1 MGTVHE
7 LYTAPMSFQWLNRGV
22 ELEGNVFPVCILQ
35 NLQSINWIPWKQ
47 MFMTMG
53 NVVPK
58 VSAIRHVS
66 GRRHC
71 LKASYLSFGDGIFHL
86 QLLHATVDGFLS
98 SCIWAESELV
108 SVGGIAEL

>member
-1 MGTVHE
+1 
-7 LYTAPMSFQWLNRGV
+7 
-22 ELEGNVFPVCILQ
+22 
-35 NLQSINWIPWKQ
+35 

-66 GRRHC
+66 GDKHC
-71 LKASYLSFGDGIFHL
+71 LKASHLSFGDGFFHL
-86 QLLHATVDGFLS
+86 QLLHGAVDGFLS

-108 SVGGIAEL
+108 SVWGHCRTSRKVRCRKKHT